1 MHKEIHFEEWPSGLT
16 LRARTVFLIFEKKKK
31 KKKKN
36 AGNFAVHLDGKIL
49 ACFTENLVQNLMNL
63 VLSSKS
69 DRKWPK
75 MAKTKIV
82 QKNVYMWHLGPIG

>member
-1 MHKEIHFEEWPSGLT
+1 
-16 LRARTVFLIFEKKKK
+16 
-31 KKKKN
+31 
-36 AGNFAVHLDGKIL
+36 
-49 ACFTENLVQNLMNL
+49 MNL

-82 QKNVYMWHLGPIG
+82 QKMAFGPKG